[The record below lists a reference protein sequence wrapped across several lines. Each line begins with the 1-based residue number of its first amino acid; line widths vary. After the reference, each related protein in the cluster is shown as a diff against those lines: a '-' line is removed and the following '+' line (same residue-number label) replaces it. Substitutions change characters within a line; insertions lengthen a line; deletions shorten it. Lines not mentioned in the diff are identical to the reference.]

1 MHGPM
6 DYTKT
11 SELRFRVRDL
21 DLPEK
26 KKHTSSREEEEDA
39 QMMCPCG
46 QTKEIELAMWEDV
59 QCPRRSKMSWRRK

>member
-1 MHGPM
+1 M

-39 QMMCPCG
+39 RMRPCGKAMCPCG
-46 QTKEIELAMWEDV
+46 
-59 QCPRRSKMSWRRK
+59 